1 MKYGKR
7 VAVLTPAVAFLVL
20 TAFAAL
26 AQQDK
31 PLPGEEQDRM
41 QVLFETNQQL
51 QSGIVVNAARVRAQD
66 REIKRLEAEAKTLRE
81 KCGDRCEEP
90 KK

>member
-7 VAVLTPAVAFLVL
+7 VAVLTPAAAFLAL

-66 REIKRLEAEAKTLRE
+66 REIERLKNELKTLRQ
-81 KCGDRCEEP
+81 KCAERCEDAP
-90 KK
+90 K